1 MNIPERGLGRG
12 LSSLLSSAMENS
24 SEEPRKLALTQLVPG
39 KNQPRKH
46 FDNNALGELAASI
59 RNQGVIQPLLVRLLP
74 GMPQRYEIVAGERR
88 WRAARMAGLTEVPVI
103 VKEYTDKEA
112 MTVALVENLQR
123 EDLNPMEEAEA
134 LQALREAHGLS
145 QEELAE
151 QKKELERQKE
161 KEVES
166 LGRMVL
172 DIENMKREFRKFYQ
186 LAESLTDMQ
195 DDLNQFRKVAS
206 DVRQMK
212 TAMSQLQV
220 SAKLNGNAVARIL
233 QQMQEQEPEPD
244 STEDSAES

>member
-1 MNIPERGLGRG
+1 MAQQLEQRQG
-12 LSSLLSSAMENS
+12 
-24 SEEPRKLALTQLVPG
+24 EEPKDASELTP
-39 KNQPRKH
+39 
-46 FDNNALGELAASI
+46 ES
-59 RNQGVIQPLLVRLLP
+59 
-74 GMPQRYEIVAGERR
+74 EAG
-88 WRAARMAGLTEVPVI
+88 
-103 VKEYTDKEA
+103 
-112 MTVALVENLQR
+112 Q
-123 EDLNPMEEAEA
+123 EDLGYSALPSDAYEEEEWETQKQKVWPHQIHVFGMRQNQINRQYSAWIRTLEIQNRA
-134 LQALREAHGLS
+134 LEIRVQRLE
-145 QEELAE
+145 EELAE

-186 LAESLTDMQ
+186 LAESLTGMQ

>member
-1 MNIPERGLGRG
+1 MAQQLEQRQG
-12 LSSLLSSAMENS
+12 
-24 SEEPRKLALTQLVPG
+24 EEPKDASELTP
-39 KNQPRKH
+39 
-46 FDNNALGELAASI
+46 ES
-59 RNQGVIQPLLVRLLP
+59 
-74 GMPQRYEIVAGERR
+74 EAG
-88 WRAARMAGLTEVPVI
+88 
-103 VKEYTDKEA
+103 
-112 MTVALVENLQR
+112 Q
-123 EDLNPMEEAEA
+123 EDLGYSALPSDAYEEEEWETQKQKVWPHQIHVFGMRQNQINRRYSAWIRTLEIQNRA
-134 LQALREAHGLS
+134 LEIRVQRLE
-145 QEELAE
+145 EELAE

-186 LAESLTDMQ
+186 LAESLTGMQ

-233 QQMQEQEPEPD
+233 QQMQEQEPD
-244 STEDSAES
+244 STEASAES

>member
-1 MNIPERGLGRG
+1 MAQQLEQRQG
-12 LSSLLSSAMENS
+12 
-24 SEEPRKLALTQLVPG
+24 EEPKDVSELTP
-39 KNQPRKH
+39 
-46 FDNNALGELAASI
+46 ES
-59 RNQGVIQPLLVRLLP
+59 
-74 GMPQRYEIVAGERR
+74 EAG
-88 WRAARMAGLTEVPVI
+88 
-103 VKEYTDKEA
+103 
-112 MTVALVENLQR
+112 Q
-123 EDLNPMEEAEA
+123 EDLGYSALPSDAYEEEEWETQKQKVWPHQIHVFGMRQNQINRRYSAWIRTLEIQNRA
-134 LQALREAHGLS
+134 LEIRVQRLE
-145 QEELAE
+145 EELAE

-186 LAESLTDMQ
+186 LAESLTGMQ

>member
-1 MNIPERGLGRG
+1 MAQQLEQRQG
-12 LSSLLSSAMENS
+12 
-24 SEEPRKLALTQLVPG
+24 EEPKDASELTP
-39 KNQPRKH
+39 
-46 FDNNALGELAASI
+46 ES
-59 RNQGVIQPLLVRLLP
+59 
-74 GMPQRYEIVAGERR
+74 EAG
-88 WRAARMAGLTEVPVI
+88 
-103 VKEYTDKEA
+103 
-112 MTVALVENLQR
+112 Q
-123 EDLNPMEEAEA
+123 EDLGYSALPSDAYEEEEWETQKQKVWPHQIHVFGMRQNQINRRYSAWIRTLEIQNRA
-134 LQALREAHGLS
+134 LEIRVQRLE
-145 QEELAE
+145 EELAE

-186 LAESLTDMQ
+186 LAESLTGMQ

-220 SAKLNGNAVARIL
+220 STKLNGNAVARIL

>member
-1 MNIPERGLGRG
+1 MAQQLEQRQG
-12 LSSLLSSAMENS
+12 
-24 SEEPRKLALTQLVPG
+24 EEPKDAS
-39 KNQPRKH
+39 
-46 FDNNALGELAASI
+46 EL
-59 RNQGVIQPLLVRLLP
+59 
-74 GMPQRYEIVAGERR
+74 MPESEAG
-88 WRAARMAGLTEVPVI
+88 
-103 VKEYTDKEA
+103 
-112 MTVALVENLQR
+112 Q
-123 EDLNPMEEAEA
+123 EDLGYSALPSDAYEEEEWETQKQKVWPHQIHVFGMRQNQINRRYSAWIRTLEIQNRA
-134 LQALREAHGLS
+134 LEIRVQRLE
-145 QEELAE
+145 EELAE

-186 LAESLTDMQ
+186 LAESLTGMQ
-195 DDLNQFRKVAS
+195 NDLNQFRKVAS

-244 STEDSAES
+244 STEDSAESEAIPHNLCAVLS

>member
-1 MNIPERGLGRG
+1 MAQQLEQRQG
-12 LSSLLSSAMENS
+12 
-24 SEEPRKLALTQLVPG
+24 EEPKDASELTP
-39 KNQPRKH
+39 
-46 FDNNALGELAASI
+46 ES
-59 RNQGVIQPLLVRLLP
+59 
-74 GMPQRYEIVAGERR
+74 EAG
-88 WRAARMAGLTEVPVI
+88 
-103 VKEYTDKEA
+103 
-112 MTVALVENLQR
+112 Q
-123 EDLNPMEEAEA
+123 EDLGYSALPSDAYEEEEWEIQKQKVWPHQIHVFGMRQNQINRRYSAWIRTLEIQNRA
-134 LQALREAHGLS
+134 LEIRVQRLEK
-145 QEELAE
+145 ELAE

-186 LAESLTDMQ
+186 LAESLTGMQ

>member
-1 MNIPERGLGRG
+1 MAQQLEQRQG
-12 LSSLLSSAMENS
+12 
-24 SEEPRKLALTQLVPG
+24 EEPKDASELTP
-39 KNQPRKH
+39 
-46 FDNNALGELAASI
+46 ES
-59 RNQGVIQPLLVRLLP
+59 
-74 GMPQRYEIVAGERR
+74 EAG
-88 WRAARMAGLTEVPVI
+88 
-103 VKEYTDKEA
+103 
-112 MTVALVENLQR
+112 Q
-123 EDLNPMEEAEA
+123 EDLGYSALPSDAYEEEEWETQKQKVWPHQIHVFGMRQNQINRRYSAWIRTLEIQNRA
-134 LQALREAHGLS
+134 LEIRVQRLE
-145 QEELAE
+145 EELAE

-186 LAESLTDMQ
+186 LAESLTGMQ

-233 QQMQEQEPEPD
+233 QQMQEQAPEPD

>member
-1 MNIPERGLGRG
+1 MAQQLEQRQGEEPKDASELIPE
-12 LSSLLSSAMENS
+12 
-24 SEEPRKLALTQLVPG
+24 SE
-39 KNQPRKH
+39 
-46 FDNNALGELAASI
+46 
-59 RNQGVIQPLLVRLLP
+59 
-74 GMPQRYEIVAGERR
+74 AG
-88 WRAARMAGLTEVPVI
+88 
-103 VKEYTDKEA
+103 
-112 MTVALVENLQR
+112 Q
-123 EDLNPMEEAEA
+123 EDLGYSALPSDAYEEEEWETQKQKVWPHQIHVFGMRQNQINRRYSAWIRTLEIQNRA
-134 LQALREAHGLS
+134 LEIRVQRLE
-145 QEELAE
+145 EELAE

-186 LAESLTDMQ
+186 LAESLTGMQ

>member
-1 MNIPERGLGRG
+1 MSQQLEQRQG
-12 LSSLLSSAMENS
+12 
-24 SEEPRKLALTQLVPG
+24 EEPKDAS
-39 KNQPRKH
+39 
-46 FDNNALGELAASI
+46 EL
-59 RNQGVIQPLLVRLLP
+59 
-74 GMPQRYEIVAGERR
+74 MPESEAG
-88 WRAARMAGLTEVPVI
+88 
-103 VKEYTDKEA
+103 
-112 MTVALVENLQR
+112 Q
-123 EDLNPMEEAEA
+123 EDLGYSALPSDAYEEEEWETQKQKVWPHQIHVFGMRQNQINRRYSAWIRTLEIQNRA
-134 LQALREAHGLS
+134 LEIRVQRLE
-145 QEELAE
+145 EELAE

-186 LAESLTDMQ
+186 LAESLTGMQ
-195 DDLNQFRKVAS
+195 NDLNQFRKVAS

>member
-1 MNIPERGLGRG
+1 MAQQLEQRQG
-12 LSSLLSSAMENS
+12 
-24 SEEPRKLALTQLVPG
+24 EEPKDASELTP
-39 KNQPRKH
+39 
-46 FDNNALGELAASI
+46 ES
-59 RNQGVIQPLLVRLLP
+59 
-74 GMPQRYEIVAGERR
+74 EAG
-88 WRAARMAGLTEVPVI
+88 
-103 VKEYTDKEA
+103 
-112 MTVALVENLQR
+112 Q
-123 EDLNPMEEAEA
+123 EDLGYSALPSDAYEEEEWETQKQKVWPHQIHVFGMRQNQINRRYSAWIRTLEIQNRA
-134 LQALREAHGLS
+134 LEIRVQRLE
-145 QEELAE
+145 EELAE

-186 LAESLTDMQ
+186 LAESLTGMQ

-233 QQMQEQEPEPD
+233 HQMQEQEPEPD

>member
-1 MNIPERGLGRG
+1 MAQQLEQRQG
-12 LSSLLSSAMENS
+12 
-24 SEEPRKLALTQLVPG
+24 EEPKDAS
-39 KNQPRKH
+39 
-46 FDNNALGELAASI
+46 EL
-59 RNQGVIQPLLVRLLP
+59 
-74 GMPQRYEIVAGERR
+74 MPESEAG
-88 WRAARMAGLTEVPVI
+88 
-103 VKEYTDKEA
+103 
-112 MTVALVENLQR
+112 Q
-123 EDLNPMEEAEA
+123 EDLGYSALPSDAYEEEEWETQKQKVWPHQIHVFGMRQNQINRRYSAWIRTLEIQNRA
-134 LQALREAHGLS
+134 LEIRVQRLE
-145 QEELAE
+145 EELAE

-161 KEVES
+161 KEVKS

-186 LAESLTDMQ
+186 LAESLTGMQ

-233 QQMQEQEPEPD
+233 QQMQEQEPKPD

>member
-1 MNIPERGLGRG
+1 MAQQLEQRQG
-12 LSSLLSSAMENS
+12 
-24 SEEPRKLALTQLVPG
+24 EEPKDASELTP
-39 KNQPRKH
+39 
-46 FDNNALGELAASI
+46 ES
-59 RNQGVIQPLLVRLLP
+59 
-74 GMPQRYEIVAGERR
+74 EAG
-88 WRAARMAGLTEVPVI
+88 
-103 VKEYTDKEA
+103 
-112 MTVALVENLQR
+112 Q
-123 EDLNPMEEAEA
+123 EDLGYSALPSDAYEEEEWETQKQKVWPHQIHVFGMRQNQINRRYSAWIRTLEIQNRA
-134 LQALREAHGLS
+134 LEIRGQRLE
-145 QEELAE
+145 EELAE

-186 LAESLTDMQ
+186 LAESLTGMQ
-195 DDLNQFRKVAS
+195 NDLNQFRKVAS

>member
-1 MNIPERGLGRG
+1 MAQQLEQRQG
-12 LSSLLSSAMENS
+12 
-24 SEEPRKLALTQLVPG
+24 EEPKDASELTP
-39 KNQPRKH
+39 
-46 FDNNALGELAASI
+46 ES
-59 RNQGVIQPLLVRLLP
+59 
-74 GMPQRYEIVAGERR
+74 EAG
-88 WRAARMAGLTEVPVI
+88 
-103 VKEYTDKEA
+103 
-112 MTVALVENLQR
+112 Q
-123 EDLNPMEEAEA
+123 EDLGYSALPSDAYEEEEWETQKQKVWPHQIHVFGMRQNQINRRYSAWIRTLEIQNRA
-134 LQALREAHGLS
+134 LEIRVQRLE
-145 QEELAE
+145 EELAE

-186 LAESLTDMQ
+186 LAESLTGMQ
-195 DDLNQFRKVAS
+195 NDLNQFRKVAS

-233 QQMQEQEPEPD
+233 QQMQEQEQEPD

>member
-1 MNIPERGLGRG
+1 MAQQLEQRQG
-12 LSSLLSSAMENS
+12 
-24 SEEPRKLALTQLVPG
+24 EEPKDAS
-39 KNQPRKH
+39 
-46 FDNNALGELAASI
+46 EL
-59 RNQGVIQPLLVRLLP
+59 
-74 GMPQRYEIVAGERR
+74 MPESEAG
-88 WRAARMAGLTEVPVI
+88 
-103 VKEYTDKEA
+103 
-112 MTVALVENLQR
+112 Q
-123 EDLNPMEEAEA
+123 EDLGYSALPSDAYEEEEWETQKQKVWPHQIHVFGMRQNQINRRYSAWIRTLEIQNRA
-134 LQALREAHGLS
+134 LEIRVQRLE
-145 QEELAE
+145 EELAE

-186 LAESLTDMQ
+186 LAESLTGMQ

-233 QQMQEQEPEPD
+233 QQMQEQEPEPG

>member
-1 MNIPERGLGRG
+1 MAQQLEQRQG
-12 LSSLLSSAMENS
+12 
-24 SEEPRKLALTQLVPG
+24 EEPKDASELTP
-39 KNQPRKH
+39 
-46 FDNNALGELAASI
+46 ES
-59 RNQGVIQPLLVRLLP
+59 
-74 GMPQRYEIVAGERR
+74 EAG
-88 WRAARMAGLTEVPVI
+88 
-103 VKEYTDKEA
+103 
-112 MTVALVENLQR
+112 Q
-123 EDLNPMEEAEA
+123 EDLGYSALPSDAYEEEEWETQKQKVWPHQIHVFGMRQNQINRRYSAWIRTLEIQNRA
-134 LQALREAHGLS
+134 LEIRVQRLE
-145 QEELAE
+145 EELAE

-186 LAESLTDMQ
+186 LAESLTGMQ

-212 TAMSQLQV
+212 TVMSQLQV

>member
-1 MNIPERGLGRG
+1 MAQQLEQRQG
-12 LSSLLSSAMENS
+12 
-24 SEEPRKLALTQLVPG
+24 EEPKDAS
-39 KNQPRKH
+39 
-46 FDNNALGELAASI
+46 EL
-59 RNQGVIQPLLVRLLP
+59 
-74 GMPQRYEIVAGERR
+74 MPESEAG
-88 WRAARMAGLTEVPVI
+88 
-103 VKEYTDKEA
+103 
-112 MTVALVENLQR
+112 Q
-123 EDLNPMEEAEA
+123 EDLGYSALPSDAYEEEEWETQKQKVWPHQIHVFGMRQNQINRRYSAWIRTLEIQNRA
-134 LQALREAHGLS
+134 LEIRVQRLE
-145 QEELAE
+145 EELAE

-186 LAESLTDMQ
+186 LAESLTGMQ

-244 STEDSAES
+244 SMEDSAES

>member
-1 MNIPERGLGRG
+1 MAQQLEQRQG
-12 LSSLLSSAMENS
+12 
-24 SEEPRKLALTQLVPG
+24 EEPKDAS
-39 KNQPRKH
+39 
-46 FDNNALGELAASI
+46 EL
-59 RNQGVIQPLLVRLLP
+59 
-74 GMPQRYEIVAGERR
+74 MPESEAG
-88 WRAARMAGLTEVPVI
+88 
-103 VKEYTDKEA
+103 
-112 MTVALVENLQR
+112 Q
-123 EDLNPMEEAEA
+123 EDLGYSALPSDAYEEEEWETQKQKVWPHQIHVFGMRQNQINRRYSAWIRTLEIQNRA
-134 LQALREAHGLS
+134 LEIRVQRLE
-145 QEELAE
+145 EELAE

-186 LAESLTDMQ
+186 LAESLTGMQ

-244 STEDSAES
+244 STEDSADS

>member
-1 MNIPERGLGRG
+1 MAQQLEQRQG
-12 LSSLLSSAMENS
+12 
-24 SEEPRKLALTQLVPG
+24 EEPKDASELTP
-39 KNQPRKH
+39 
-46 FDNNALGELAASI
+46 ES
-59 RNQGVIQPLLVRLLP
+59 
-74 GMPQRYEIVAGERR
+74 EAG
-88 WRAARMAGLTEVPVI
+88 
-103 VKEYTDKEA
+103 
-112 MTVALVENLQR
+112 Q
-123 EDLNPMEEAEA
+123 EDLGYSALPSDAYEEKEWETQKQKVWPHQIHVFGMRQNQINRRYSAWIRTLEIQNRA
-134 LQALREAHGLS
+134 LEIRVQRLE
-145 QEELAE
+145 EELAE

-186 LAESLTDMQ
+186 LAESLTGMQ

>member
-1 MNIPERGLGRG
+1 MAQQLEQRQG
-12 LSSLLSSAMENS
+12 
-24 SEEPRKLALTQLVPG
+24 EEPKDASELTP
-39 KNQPRKH
+39 
-46 FDNNALGELAASI
+46 ES
-59 RNQGVIQPLLVRLLP
+59 
-74 GMPQRYEIVAGERR
+74 EAG
-88 WRAARMAGLTEVPVI
+88 
-103 VKEYTDKEA
+103 
-112 MTVALVENLQR
+112 Q
-123 EDLNPMEEAEA
+123 EDLGYSALPADAYEEEEWETQKQKVWPHQIHVFGMRQNQINRRYSAWIRTLEIQNRA
-134 LQALREAHGLS
+134 LEIRVQRLE
-145 QEELAE
+145 EELAE

-186 LAESLTDMQ
+186 LAESLTGMQ

>member
-1 MNIPERGLGRG
+1 MAQQLEQRQG
-12 LSSLLSSAMENS
+12 
-24 SEEPRKLALTQLVPG
+24 EEPKDAS
-39 KNQPRKH
+39 
-46 FDNNALGELAASI
+46 EL
-59 RNQGVIQPLLVRLLP
+59 
-74 GMPQRYEIVAGERR
+74 MPESEAG
-88 WRAARMAGLTEVPVI
+88 
-103 VKEYTDKEA
+103 
-112 MTVALVENLQR
+112 Q
-123 EDLNPMEEAEA
+123 EDLGYSALPSDAYEEEEWETQKQKVWPHQIHVFGMRQNQINRRYSAWIRTLEIQNRA
-134 LQALREAHGLS
+134 LEIRVQRLE
-145 QEELAE
+145 EELAE

-186 LAESLTDMQ
+186 LAESLTGMQ

-233 QQMQEQEPEPD
+233 QQMQEQEPKPD
-244 STEDSAES
+244 STEDAAES

>member
-1 MNIPERGLGRG
+1 MAQQLEQRQG
-12 LSSLLSSAMENS
+12 
-24 SEEPRKLALTQLVPG
+24 EEPKDASELTP
-39 KNQPRKH
+39 
-46 FDNNALGELAASI
+46 ES
-59 RNQGVIQPLLVRLLP
+59 
-74 GMPQRYEIVAGERR
+74 EAG
-88 WRAARMAGLTEVPVI
+88 
-103 VKEYTDKEA
+103 
-112 MTVALVENLQR
+112 Q
-123 EDLNPMEEAEA
+123 EDLGYSALPSDAYEEEEWETQKQKVWPHQIHVFGMRQNQINRRYSAWIRTLEIQNRA
-134 LQALREAHGLS
+134 LEIRVQRLE
-145 QEELAE
+145 EELAE

-186 LAESLTDMQ
+186 LAESLTGMQ

-206 DVRQMK
+206 DVRQMR

>member
-1 MNIPERGLGRG
+1 MAQQLEQRQG
-12 LSSLLSSAMENS
+12 
-24 SEEPRKLALTQLVPG
+24 EEPKDASELTP
-39 KNQPRKH
+39 
-46 FDNNALGELAASI
+46 EL
-59 RNQGVIQPLLVRLLP
+59 
-74 GMPQRYEIVAGERR
+74 EAG
-88 WRAARMAGLTEVPVI
+88 
-103 VKEYTDKEA
+103 
-112 MTVALVENLQR
+112 Q
-123 EDLNPMEEAEA
+123 EDLGYSALPSDAYEEEEWETQKQKVWPHQIHVFGMRQNQINRRYSAWIRTLEIQNRA
-134 LQALREAHGLS
+134 LEIRVQRLE
-145 QEELAE
+145 EELAE

-186 LAESLTDMQ
+186 LAESLTGMQ
-195 DDLNQFRKVAS
+195 DDLNRFRKVAS

-220 SAKLNGNAVARIL
+220 SAKLNGNAVARIF

>member
-1 MNIPERGLGRG
+1 MAQQLEQRQG
-12 LSSLLSSAMENS
+12 
-24 SEEPRKLALTQLVPG
+24 EEPKDAS
-39 KNQPRKH
+39 
-46 FDNNALGELAASI
+46 EL
-59 RNQGVIQPLLVRLLP
+59 
-74 GMPQRYEIVAGERR
+74 MPDSEAG
-88 WRAARMAGLTEVPVI
+88 
-103 VKEYTDKEA
+103 
-112 MTVALVENLQR
+112 Q
-123 EDLNPMEEAEA
+123 EDLGYSALPSDAYEEEEWETQKQKVWPHQIHVFGMRQNQINRRYSAWIRTLEIQNRA
-134 LQALREAHGLS
+134 LEIRVQRLE
-145 QEELAE
+145 EELAE

-186 LAESLTDMQ
+186 LAESLTGMQ

>member
-1 MNIPERGLGRG
+1 MAQQLEQRQG
-12 LSSLLSSAMENS
+12 
-24 SEEPRKLALTQLVPG
+24 EEPKDASELTP
-39 KNQPRKH
+39 
-46 FDNNALGELAASI
+46 ES
-59 RNQGVIQPLLVRLLP
+59 
-74 GMPQRYEIVAGERR
+74 EAG
-88 WRAARMAGLTEVPVI
+88 
-103 VKEYTDKEA
+103 
-112 MTVALVENLQR
+112 Q
-123 EDLNPMEEAEA
+123 EDLGYSALPSDAYEEEEWETQKQKVWPHQFHVFGMRQNQINRRYSAWIRTLEIQNRA
-134 LQALREAHGLS
+134 LEIRVQRLE
-145 QEELAE
+145 EELAE

-186 LAESLTDMQ
+186 LAESLTGMQ

>member
-1 MNIPERGLGRG
+1 MAQQLEQRQG
-12 LSSLLSSAMENS
+12 
-24 SEEPRKLALTQLVPG
+24 EEPKDASELTP
-39 KNQPRKH
+39 
-46 FDNNALGELAASI
+46 ES
-59 RNQGVIQPLLVRLLP
+59 
-74 GMPQRYEIVAGERR
+74 EAG
-88 WRAARMAGLTEVPVI
+88 
-103 VKEYTDKEA
+103 
-112 MTVALVENLQR
+112 Q
-123 EDLNPMEEAEA
+123 EDLGYSALPSDAYEEEEWETQKQKVWPHQIHVFGMRQNQINRRYSAWIRTLEIQNRA
-134 LQALREAHGLS
+134 LEIRVQRLE
-145 QEELAE
+145 EELAE

-172 DIENMKREFRKFYQ
+172 DIENMKRAFRKFYQ
-186 LAESLTDMQ
+186 LAESLTGMQ
-195 DDLNQFRKVAS
+195 NDLNQFRKVAS

>member
-1 MNIPERGLGRG
+1 MAQQLEQRQG
-12 LSSLLSSAMENS
+12 
-24 SEEPRKLALTQLVPG
+24 EEPKDASELTP
-39 KNQPRKH
+39 
-46 FDNNALGELAASI
+46 ES
-59 RNQGVIQPLLVRLLP
+59 
-74 GMPQRYEIVAGERR
+74 EAG
-88 WRAARMAGLTEVPVI
+88 
-103 VKEYTDKEA
+103 
-112 MTVALVENLQR
+112 Q
-123 EDLNPMEEAEA
+123 EDLGYSALPSDAYEEEEWETQKQKVWPHQIHVFGMRQNQINRRYSAWIRTLEIQNRA
-134 LQALREAHGLS
+134 LEIRVQRLE
-145 QEELAE
+145 EELAE

-186 LAESLTDMQ
+186 LAESLTSMQ

>member
-1 MNIPERGLGRG
+1 MAQQLEQRQG
-12 LSSLLSSAMENS
+12 
-24 SEEPRKLALTQLVPG
+24 EEPKDAS
-39 KNQPRKH
+39 
-46 FDNNALGELAASI
+46 EL
-59 RNQGVIQPLLVRLLP
+59 
-74 GMPQRYEIVAGERR
+74 MPESEAG
-88 WRAARMAGLTEVPVI
+88 
-103 VKEYTDKEA
+103 
-112 MTVALVENLQR
+112 Q
-123 EDLNPMEEAEA
+123 EDLGYSALPSDAYEEEEWETQKQKVWPHQIHVFGMRQNQINRRYSAWIRTLEIQNRA
-134 LQALREAHGLS
+134 LEIRVQRLE
-145 QEELAE
+145 EELAE

-186 LAESLTDMQ
+186 LAESLTGMQ
-195 DDLNQFRKVAS
+195 NDLNQFRKVAS

-220 SAKLNGNAVARIL
+220 SVKLNGNAVARIL

>member
-1 MNIPERGLGRG
+1 MAQQLEQRQG
-12 LSSLLSSAMENS
+12 
-24 SEEPRKLALTQLVPG
+24 EEPKDAS
-39 KNQPRKH
+39 
-46 FDNNALGELAASI
+46 EL
-59 RNQGVIQPLLVRLLP
+59 
-74 GMPQRYEIVAGERR
+74 MPESEAG
-88 WRAARMAGLTEVPVI
+88 
-103 VKEYTDKEA
+103 
-112 MTVALVENLQR
+112 Q
-123 EDLNPMEEAEA
+123 EDLGYSALPSDAYEEEEWETQKQKVWPHQIHVFGMRQNQINRRYSAWIRTLEIQNRA
-134 LQALREAHGLS
+134 LEIRVQRLE
-145 QEELAE
+145 EELAE

-186 LAESLTDMQ
+186 LAESLTGMQ

-233 QQMQEQEPEPD
+233 KQMQEQEPEPD

>member
-1 MNIPERGLGRG
+1 MAQQLEQRQG
-12 LSSLLSSAMENS
+12 
-24 SEEPRKLALTQLVPG
+24 EEPKDASELTP
-39 KNQPRKH
+39 
-46 FDNNALGELAASI
+46 ES
-59 RNQGVIQPLLVRLLP
+59 
-74 GMPQRYEIVAGERR
+74 EAG
-88 WRAARMAGLTEVPVI
+88 
-103 VKEYTDKEA
+103 
-112 MTVALVENLQR
+112 Q
-123 EDLNPMEEAEA
+123 EDLGYSALPSDAYEEEEWETQKQKVWPHQIHVFGMRQNQINRRYSAWIRTLEIQNRA
-134 LQALREAHGLS
+134 LEIRVQRLE
-145 QEELAE
+145 EELAE

-186 LAESLTDMQ
+186 LAESLTGMQ
-195 DDLNQFRKVAS
+195 NDLNQFRKVAS

-212 TAMSQLQV
+212 TALSQLQV

>member
-1 MNIPERGLGRG
+1 MAQQLEQRQG
-12 LSSLLSSAMENS
+12 
-24 SEEPRKLALTQLVPG
+24 EEPKDAS
-39 KNQPRKH
+39 
-46 FDNNALGELAASI
+46 EL
-59 RNQGVIQPLLVRLLP
+59 
-74 GMPQRYEIVAGERR
+74 MPESEAG
-88 WRAARMAGLTEVPVI
+88 
-103 VKEYTDKEA
+103 
-112 MTVALVENLQR
+112 Q
-123 EDLNPMEEAEA
+123 EDLGYSALPSDAYEEEEWETQKQKVWPHQIYVFGMRQNQINRRYSAWIRTLEIQNRA
-134 LQALREAHGLS
+134 LEIRVQRLE
-145 QEELAE
+145 EELAE

-186 LAESLTDMQ
+186 LAESLTGMQ
-195 DDLNQFRKVAS
+195 NDLNQFRKVAS

-220 SAKLNGNAVARIL
+220 SAKLNGNAVARIM

>member
-1 MNIPERGLGRG
+1 MAQQLEQRQG
-12 LSSLLSSAMENS
+12 
-24 SEEPRKLALTQLVPG
+24 EEPKDAS
-39 KNQPRKH
+39 
-46 FDNNALGELAASI
+46 EL
-59 RNQGVIQPLLVRLLP
+59 
-74 GMPQRYEIVAGERR
+74 MPESEAG
-88 WRAARMAGLTEVPVI
+88 
-103 VKEYTDKEA
+103 
-112 MTVALVENLQR
+112 Q
-123 EDLNPMEEAEA
+123 EDLGYSALPSDAYEEEEWETQKQKVWPHQIHVFGMRQNQINRRYSAWIRTLEIQNRA
-134 LQALREAHGLS
+134 LEIRVQRLE
-145 QEELAE
+145 EELAE

-186 LAESLTDMQ
+186 LAESLTGMQ
-195 DDLNQFRKVAS
+195 NDLNQFRKVAS

-212 TAMSQLQV
+212 TAMNQLQV

>member
-1 MNIPERGLGRG
+1 MAQQLEQRQG
-12 LSSLLSSAMENS
+12 
-24 SEEPRKLALTQLVPG
+24 EEPK
-39 KNQPRKH
+39 
-46 FDNNALGELAASI
+46 DAS
-59 RNQGVIQPLLVRLLP
+59 
-74 GMPQRYEIVAGERR
+74 EITPESEAG
-88 WRAARMAGLTEVPVI
+88 
-103 VKEYTDKEA
+103 
-112 MTVALVENLQR
+112 Q
-123 EDLNPMEEAEA
+123 EDLGYSALPSDAYEEEEWETQKQKVWPHQIHVFGMRQNQINRRYSAWIRTLEIQNRA
-134 LQALREAHGLS
+134 LEIRVQRLE
-145 QEELAE
+145 EELAE

-186 LAESLTDMQ
+186 LAESLTGMQ

-233 QQMQEQEPEPD
+233 QQMQESEPD
-244 STEDSAES
+244 STEDSTES

>member
-1 MNIPERGLGRG
+1 MAQQLEQRQG
-12 LSSLLSSAMENS
+12 
-24 SEEPRKLALTQLVPG
+24 EEPKDASELTP
-39 KNQPRKH
+39 
-46 FDNNALGELAASI
+46 ES
-59 RNQGVIQPLLVRLLP
+59 
-74 GMPQRYEIVAGERR
+74 EAG
-88 WRAARMAGLTEVPVI
+88 
-103 VKEYTDKEA
+103 
-112 MTVALVENLQR
+112 Q
-123 EDLNPMEEAEA
+123 EDLGYSALPSDAYEEEEWETQKQKVWPHQIHVFGMRQNQINRRYSAWIRMLEIQNRA
-134 LQALREAHGLS
+134 LEIRVQRLE
-145 QEELAE
+145 EELAE

-186 LAESLTDMQ
+186 LAESLTGMQ